1 MIGKILFRL
10 FALCGMTL
18 TCVACY
24 GTGYDEYHAEFGAS
38 GRVVDPENNP
48 IEGIEV
54 SFSNKRVRT
63 TEDGR
68 FYIHARDINANTLIL
83 SDVDGE
89 ANGGEFADKYIT
101 LHRPNADLGDIELT
115 KID

>member
-1 MIGKILFRL
+1 MVGKILLRL
-10 FALCGMTL
+10 FALFGMTL

-24 GTGYDEYHAEFGAS
+24 GTAYDEYHAEFGAS
-38 GRVVDPENNP
+38 GRVVDPQKNP

-54 SFSNKRVRT
+54 SLGEKKTYT

-68 FYIHARDINANTLIL
+68 FYIHNIDSNALQLRDI
-83 SDVDGE
+83 DGKS
-89 ANGGEFADKYIT
+89 NGGKFADRVVP
-101 LHRPNADLGDIELT
+101 LNQADADLGDIELQ

>member
-1 MIGKILFRL
+1 MIGKILLRL
-10 FALCGMTL
+10 FALFGMTL

-24 GTGYDEYHAEFGAS
+24 GTAYDEYHDEYGAS
-38 GRVVDPENNP
+38 GRVVDPQKNP

-54 SFSNKRVRT
+54 SLGEKKTYT

-68 FYIHARDINANTLIL
+68 FYIHNLDYQGLL
-83 SDVDGE
+83 LKDVDGKR
-89 ANGGEFADKYIT
+89 NGGEFADRHIVVNQ
-101 LHRPNADLGDIELT
+101 PNADLGDIELL

>member
-1 MIGKILFRL
+1 MIGKILLRL
-10 FALCGMTL
+10 FALFGMTL

-24 GTGYDEYHAEFGAS
+24 GTAYDEYHAEYGAS
-38 GRVVDPENNP
+38 GRVVDPQKNP

-54 SFSNKRVRT
+54 SLGEKKTYT

-68 FYIHARDINANTLIL
+68 FYIHNLDYQGLHFK
-83 SDVDGE
+83 DVGGKR
-89 ANGGEFADKYIT
+89 NGGEFADRHIP
-101 LHRPNADLGDIELT
+101 LNQPNVDLGDIELQ